1 MNIRSC
7 PYCNCK
13 YSISDYV
20 KKILFKYSFS
30 EWDCQNCSKKIT
42 FNPNRRGIVSLAFG
56 GLYILVAMVLSILDN
71 YIDMTPVKW
80 IGLVTIYLIGAIII
94 FTFDTFKKA
103 D

>member
-1 MNIRSC
+1 M
-7 PYCNCK
+7 
-13 YSISDYV
+13 
-20 KKILFKYSFS
+20 
-30 EWDCQNCSKKIT
+30 
-42 FNPNRRGIVSLAFG
+42 AFG

-80 IGLVTIYLIGAIII
+80 IGLVIIYLIGAIII